1 MKRKDLKDYKYNEE
15 RIKEVI
21 SYTKASFNK
30 TLQEKRT
37 FNTEGINYLL
47 DKIEEKMLG
56 DENKVDIK
64 TKFNIG
70 DKIWVVDS
78 DGGVI
83 NVYSDTIESFLVNED
98 EIIIY
103 CVDSDCIELRE
114 SDIVLY
120 DDTEAL
126 IEKIIELD
134 KELI

>member
-1 MKRKDLKDYKYNEE
+1 MYISEE

-21 SYTKASFNK
+21 SHIKAGFNNIPQRERN
-30 TLQEKRT
+30 LSA
-37 FNTEGINYLL
+37 EGINYLL

-56 DENKVDIK
+56 DESKMDIK